1 LPATEKS
8 KSILSDVAIK
18 IGLGGFPVY
27 ITSVETEQKQ
37 IQFFPAH
44 GIGRLYSM
52 TKPDLTQAL
61 KEFSEFDHVV
71 FRLSGENPMEFID
84 LLRIYG
90 LLKAFMD
97 RTYSASF
104 WSMDSHHLGKQE
116 AKSARYFDHAFVAH
130 SEYLHLFDEN
140 KSSYLPCAFSLA
152 SNTRLAQTISKYQ
165 EGEIQSANNKSL
177 CAPFAAY
184 PWQKR
189 NLGYLKGLWA
199 AEELGI
205 SNFFGTVRGGQPA
218 NEGLIQQI
226 LSHTVVLNLSL
237 SNDLNMRN
245 FEALA
250 LNKILLTNKVLDHK
264 LLKGYEQNIVFL
276 NPDLS
281 DMKVRIIEAL
291 ETEPQD
297 ISSKFLE
304 EHSLW
309 PRVEEITRVLLDK
322 SGEVLPPNLLRLS
335 EFDRPEEHSEP
346 EDAVMTTHSAAG
358 LLARTEWFSPK
369 DFRKALGS
377 AESKIGSGIKI
388 LYIWLVGLFR
398 HVAAR
403 TIGRFTPI
411 RSMVRAIT
419 ARFSQ

>member
-1 LPATEKS
+1 M
-8 KSILSDVAIK
+8 AIK
-18 IGLGGFPVY
+18 IALGGFPGY
-27 ITSVETEQKQ
+27 ITSVQTEQKQ

-52 TKPDLTQAL
+52 NKPDLTQAL

-90 LLKAFMD
+90 LLKKFMD

-116 AKSARYFDHAFVAH
+116 ARAARYFNHAFVAH

-140 KSSYLPCAFSLA
+140 QASHLPCAFSLA
-152 SNTRLAQTISKYQ
+152 SNTRVSQTISKYI
-165 EGEIQSANNKSL
+165 EGEPKNANNKSV

-189 NLGYLKGLWA
+189 NLGYLKGLRA

-250 LNKILLTNKVLDHK
+250 LNKILLTNQVLDHK
-264 LLKGYEQNIVFL
+264 LLKAYEQNIVFL
-276 NPDLS
+276 KPDLS
-281 DMKVRIIEAL
+281 DMEARIIEAL
-291 ETEPQD
+291 ETESHD

-304 EHSLW
+304 KHSLW

-322 SGEVLPPNLLRLS
+322 AGEVLPPNFLRLS
-335 EFDRPEEHSEP
+335 DFDRTEEYSEHGDTILTP
-346 EDAVMTTHSAAG
+346 HSASY
-358 LLARTEWFSPK
+358 LLARAEWFSPR
-369 DFRKALGS
+369 DFRETLGR
-377 AESKIGSGIKI
+377 AESKIGSSMKI
-388 LYIWLVGLFR
+388 LSIWLVSLCL
-398 HVAAR
+398 HVVAK
-403 TIGRFTPI
+403 TIGRFTPM
-411 RSMVRAIT
+411 RSMVRAVK
-419 ARFSQ
+419 ARFSR

>member
-1 LPATEKS
+1 M
-8 KSILSDVAIK
+8 AIK
-18 IGLGGFPVY
+18 IGLGGFPGY

-52 TKPDLTQAL
+52 NKPDLTQAL

-90 LLKAFMD
+90 LLKTFMS

-116 AKSARYFDHAFVAH
+116 AKAARYFDHAFVAH
-130 SEYLHLFDEN
+130 SEYLHLFAEN
-140 KSSYLPCAFSLA
+140 KASYLPCAFSLA
-152 SNTRLAQTISKYQ
+152 SNTRVAQTISKYM
-165 EGEIQSANNKSL
+165 EGETKNANNKSL

-184 PWQKR
+184 PGQKR
-189 NLGYLKGLWA
+189 NLGYLRGMWA
-199 AEELGI
+199 AQELGI
-205 SNFFGTVRGGQPA
+205 SNFFGMVRGGQPA

-226 LSHTVVLNLSL
+226 LSNAVVFNLSL

-250 LNKILLTNKVLDHK
+250 LNRVLLTNKVLDHR
-264 LLKGYEQNIVFL
+264 LLKAYEQNIVFL
-276 NPDLS
+276 KPDLS
-281 DMKVRIIEAL
+281 DLKARIIEAL

-297 ISSKFLE
+297 ISSEFLE
-304 EHSLW
+304 KHSLW

-346 EDAVMTTHSAAG
+346 EDAVITSHSG
-358 LLARTEWFSPK
+358 PYLLARAEWFSLK

-377 AESKIGSGIKI
+377 AESKIGSSMKI
-388 LYIWLVGLFR
+388 LCIWLVSLFR